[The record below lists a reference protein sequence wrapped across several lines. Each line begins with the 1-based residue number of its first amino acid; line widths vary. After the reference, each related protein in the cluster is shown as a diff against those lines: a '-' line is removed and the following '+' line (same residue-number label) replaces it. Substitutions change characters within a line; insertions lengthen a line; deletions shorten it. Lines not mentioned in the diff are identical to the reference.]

1 MAIVSKHESESK
13 NQPAIQSAP
22 NGRAILA
29 RATIADVA
37 LEAGVSV
44 GTASR
49 VLNHRRGVNAELK
62 RRVEETARTLGYVR
76 PVRARRAARETCP
89 ILTFVLSNR
98 DFLHPVHARLLQGAE
113 EYCEE
118 NGYFLIF
125 KKLTYASSTPAASL
139 VLPTLL
145 RQHAIADCLILAGT
159 NYPNLLEA
167 TSAARAPYILYGNN
181 LVSDSPRTGV
191 DQVRSD
197 DAGGAAD
204 ATGYLLRLGHQ
215 RICFI
220 GDTSQPWFK
229 ERYDAYRTVM
239 AESGLEPSALTVRLS
254 DDPFHNGYS
263 STEALL
269 RRKMGATAI
278 FAGSDDVA
286 FGVWEQLQQ
295 SGLRV
300 PDDIALI
307 GFGDLPDAQRRIPP
321 LTTVRIEYVEL
332 GRQLARMAIQKAE
345 NAGVPLPETVLPTK
359 LILRGTTWPIQ
370 RTASAAEIS
379 RAEVVAIEPPTVSV
393 A

>member
-1 MAIVSKHESESK
+1 MFDKQIEPVTLS
-13 NQPAIQSAP
+13 
-22 NGRAILA
+22 
-29 RATIADVA
+29 DVA
-37 LEAGVSV
+37 LKAGVSI
-44 GTASR
+44 GTVSR
-49 VLNHRRGVNAELK
+49 VLNHRRGVDSALK
-62 RRVEETARTLGYVR
+62 QRVEEAARSLSYVR
-76 PVRARRAARETCP
+76 PIRARRAARESCP

-125 KKLTYASSTPAASL
+125 KKLTYAASTPCDQL
-139 VLPTLL
+139 DLPSLL
-145 RQHAIADCLILAGT
+145 RQHEIADCLILAGT

-167 TSAARAPYILYGNN
+167 TTASRAPYVLYGNN
-181 LVSDSPRTGV
+181 LVSDAPRAVV

-197 DAGGAAD
+197 DASGARE
-204 ATGYLLRLGHQ
+204 ATSYLLRLGHK

-229 ERYDAYRTVM
+229 ERCDAYQKVM
-239 AESGLEPSALTVRLS
+239 IAAGLEPSALTVGLS
-254 DDPFHNGYS
+254 DDPFRNGFS

-269 RRKMGATAI
+269 RRKMEATAI

-321 LTTVRIEYVEL
+321 LTTVRIDYVDI
-332 GRQLARMAIQKAE
+332 GRQLARMAIEKAV
-345 NAGVPLPETVLPTK
+345 NPGVPLAETVLPTK
-359 LILRGTTWPIQ
+359 LILRGTTWPM
-370 RTASAAEIS
+370 APGPEPAGMDAEGTL
-379 RAEVVAIEPPTVSV
+379 AVSSPGSL
-393 A
+393 

>member
-1 MAIVSKHESESK
+1 MLTHEPTSKK
-13 NQPAIQSAP
+13 LV
-22 NGRAILA
+22 G
-29 RATIADVA
+29 RATIVDVA
-37 LEAGVSV
+37 LKAGVAV

-49 VLNHRRGVNAELK
+49 ALNNRRGVNAEL
-62 RRVEETARTLGYVR
+62 RQRVEEAARALEYVR
-76 PVRARRAARETCP
+76 PTRARRAARETCP

-125 KKLTYASSTPAASL
+125 KKLDYLPSISPAKL
-139 VLPTLL
+139 VLPALL

-167 TSAARAPYILYGNN
+167 TETAKVPYVLYGNN
-181 LVSDSPRTGV
+181 LVADLPRKGV

-197 DAGGAAD
+197 DAQGATA
-204 ATGYLLRLGHQ
+204 ATRYLLRLGHQ

-229 ERYDAYRTVM
+229 ERYEAFRAVMLDA
-239 AESGLEPSALTVRLS
+239 GLEPSALTVGLS
-254 DDPFHNGYS
+254 DDPFRNGYS
-263 STEALL
+263 SAEAML
-269 RRKMGATAI
+269 RRKMEATAI

-286 FGVWEQLQQ
+286 FGVWDQLNQ

-300 PDDIALI
+300 PDDVALI

-321 LTTVRIEYVEL
+321 LTTVRIEYIEL
-332 GRQLARMAIQKAE
+332 GRQLARMAIKKA
-345 NAGVPLPETVLPTK
+345 NHPGVPLPETVLPTK
-359 LILRGTTWPIQ
+359 LVLRGTTWPLSH
-370 RTASAAEIS
+370 TN
-379 RAEVVAIEPPTVSV
+379 EVANTTELVME
-393 A
+393 